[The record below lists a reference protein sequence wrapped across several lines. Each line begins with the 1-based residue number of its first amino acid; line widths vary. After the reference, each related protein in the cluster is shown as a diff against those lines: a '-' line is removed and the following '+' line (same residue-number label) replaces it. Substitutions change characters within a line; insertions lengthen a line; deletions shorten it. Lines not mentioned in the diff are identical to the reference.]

1 MGHDLIVVG
10 GGPAGSTC
18 ARKAAQLGMDVLLIE
33 KANHPRRKAC
43 GGGLTRRVTDSLD
56 FDFSLVVEQEQ
67 CGLRLFSPS
76 GLSVEEIRNEVTGY
90 TVRREDFDHLLL
102 RKAEEAGAEVIQ
114 GVSVLDVMEDS
125 SDVRVFTDDKS
136 HSANIV
142 VGADGVNSTIA
153 RRSRIFPRWENDK
166 IGLCIEASVP
176 MDPSDIMR
184 ISRNPDGGDRVLI
197 EIYFGALVHGY
208 AWAFP
213 KKNEFSLGIGV
224 LVSEMH
230 DLKGAWQRFVSS
242 FENRYEVKVDL
253 SDQTAMRVPLGG
265 PIENT
270 CSKRIMLIG
279 DAAGF
284 VAPATGEGIHYA
296 IESGK
301 IAAEVSSKI
310 VSGAANVDT
319 MVYQREWME
328 SFGKDLKIS
337 KFLAGMMFHSIDNME
352 RVCQMAHDDDVMRR
366 YILDLIMG
374 VHPNKA
380 MRNKMIKRMLTKHP
394 LKAIKMIV

>member
-10 GGPAGSTC
+10 GGPAGATC

-56 FDFSLVVEQEQ
+56 FDFSSVVEQEQ

-76 GLSVEEIRNEVTGY
+76 GLAVEEIRDELTGY

-102 RKAEEAGAEVIQ
+102 QKAEEAGAEVIQ
-114 GVSVLDVMEDS
+114 GVAVLDVMEDS

-153 RRSRIFPRWENDK
+153 RRSRIFPRWENDQ

-184 ISRNPDGGDRVLI
+184 ISRKSDGGDRVLI

-253 SDQTAMRVPLGG
+253 SDQTTMRVPLGG

-284 VAPATGEGIHYA
+284 VAPATGEGIYYA

-301 IAAEVSSKI
+301 IAAEVSNKL
-310 VSGAANVDT
+310 VSGAANVST
-319 MVYQREWME
+319 LTYQREWMG
-328 SFGKDLKIS
+328 SFGNDLKIS

-352 RVCQMAHDDDVMRR
+352 RVCQMAHDDEVMRR
-366 YILDLIMG
+366 YVLDLIMG
-374 VHPNKA
+374 IHPNKV
-380 MRNKMIKRMLTKHP
+380 MRNRMIKRMLVKHP
-394 LKAIKMIV
+394 LKAIKMIL